1 MSNFLIAFGAIIMF
15 LGAGICVALTIILLC
30 KNKKAMPFII
40 GIFGSMIVGG
50 ILLGMLHYSSLD
62 AIPIMVFVL
71 MTCIMSYWHGRSEYG
86 WRIAGLVYTI
96 ILGIIGQILVG
107 FFPMFG

>member
-1 MSNFLIAFGAIIMF
+1 ME
-15 LGAGICVALTIILLC
+15 
-30 KNKKAMPFII
+30 
-40 GIFGSMIVGG
+40 
-50 ILLGMLHYSSLD
+50 MLHYSRLD
-62 AIPIMVFVL
+62 AIPITVFVL
-71 MTCIMSYWHGRSEYG
+71 LTCIMSYWHGRSEYG